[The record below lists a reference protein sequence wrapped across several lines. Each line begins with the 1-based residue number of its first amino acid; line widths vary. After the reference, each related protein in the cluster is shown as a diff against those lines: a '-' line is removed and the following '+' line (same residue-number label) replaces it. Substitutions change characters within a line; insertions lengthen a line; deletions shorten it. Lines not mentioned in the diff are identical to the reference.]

1 MATKQDQEINLK
13 ATIEISAR
21 MLHLLLLIPTIIH
34 HKLEILKRNRDEI
47 YVFHKIVTFI
57 DLGKSIKKDG
67 KKDIGEI
74 GFN

>member
-1 MATKQDQEINLK
+1 MATKQDQEINSK

-21 MLHLLLLIPTIIH
+21 MFHLLLLIPTIFH
-34 HKLEILKRNRDEI
+34 HKLEVLKRNRDEM

-67 KKDIGEI
+67 IKTLER
-74 GFN
+74 